1 MAVVATGSRHTQ
13 NTNYIIAVACIL
25 FACWFMYDGWFNQEF
40 KEEHTKDGKPDLTLR
55 SNQIYVPIG
64 CAVIAVFF
72 VFSAQRL
79 KSRTITATEDGLEF
93 SDGQKIPYTTI
104 KQIDKRFFDK
114 EGRFTLDYEQGG
126 ESKKLKL
133 SDRTYD
139 SLGLL
144 LDEIVRRTGA
154 APAATDSA
162 EDEKS
167 KAEDA

>member
-1 MAVVATGSRHTQ
+1 MCG
-13 NTNYIIAVACIL
+13 
-25 FACWFMYDGWFNQEF
+25 
-40 KEEHTKDGKPDLTLR
+40 P
-55 SNQIYVPIG
+55 VPRT
-64 CAVIAVFF
+64 IAVFF

-93 SDGQKIPYTTI
+93 SDGQKIPYTNV

-114 EGRFTLDYEQGG
+114 EGRFTLDYEQGS